1 MSILQMLFHREV
13 DYATSGGTKLEPG
26 NGYLYHVFTDTQS
39 AQNFTLAKI
48 PNETVNIDYI
58 VIAGGGGGGATRS
71 EPTNQ
76 STYGSGGGGA
86 GGVLTGTS
94 SLSLGTYT
102 IRCGSG
108 GSGGIDGGGS
118 AGRGSDGTPSYI
130 TGIATATG
138 GGGGGYGTWS
148 GPESTSY
155 GPGNPGGSGGGG
167 AAPAK
172 SKGTGISGVIVTGDI
187 ISGFSTVT
195 GIGNT
200 AGFSMGDLD
209 VYLSGL
215 NIPSGTTIT
224 SIGTTYSYFVGTS
237 DGTNNHIL
245 GIANTSILDTGSEVF
260 TLDNISRG
268 TINTIGINS
277 LTIASSSTLPS
288 GTDVVYYSD
297 NLSNS
302 VEISQ
307 VSTGTTFRESYQVGG
322 EGNPGGQAIF
332 SGNVSAGGGG
342 GSGGNGGNNTTGGV
356 ANTYPNYSST
366 IIAPAI
372 PSTHRPNWSP
382 VVGSNGYYASGGN
395 GGSSTSS
402 GYITTLGGAGTNSAY
417 LNKDGKHHTGGGGG
431 GHLGRFGYSGSDGG
445 SGGHGLVI
453 IRIDIS

>member
-1 MSILQMLFHREV
+1 M
-13 DYATSGGTKLEPG
+13 
-26 NGYLYHVFTDTQS
+26 
-39 AQNFTLAKI
+39 
-48 PNETVNIDYI
+48 
-58 VIAGGGGGGATRS
+58 
-71 EPTNQ
+71 
-76 STYGSGGGGA
+76 
-86 GGVLTGTS
+86 
-94 SLSLGTYT
+94 SLGTYT

-138 GGGGGYGTWS
+138 GGGGGYGTWFE
-148 GPESTSY
+148 PESTSY

-260 TLDNISRG
+260 TLDNSSRG

-277 LTIASSSTLPS
+277 LTIASLSTLPS

-307 VSTGTTFRESYQVGG
+307 VSTGTTFRESYQVGIETNICPSKVFALKISEDQFKITG
-322 EGNPGGQAIF
+322 IKNSGIGFTFTGTGDGNTHIFEMKKKNEKTVLTVNGVLQAPLALTPVEKTIDQ
-332 SGNVSAGGGG
+332 NVSIGASFLALSGISSISSEDILKINEEFVTINSVGIGTTTNG
-342 GSGGNGGNNTTGGV
+342 PITGSGQFNLCGIRR
-356 ANTYPNYSST
+356 A
-366 IIAPAI
+366 
-372 PSTHRPNWSP
+372 R
-382 VVGSNGYYASGGN
+382 
-395 GGSSTSS
+395 
-402 GYITTLGGAGTNSAY
+402 
-417 LNKDGKHHTGGGGG
+417 
-431 GHLGRFGYSGSDGG
+431 
-445 SGGHGLVI
+445 LVLQ
-453 IRIDIS
+453 